1 MLKAVIFDLDAVTK
15 EEEPDLPYVQNL
27 MEELRSSGCSPEIM
41 PCMPEKEIKDFL
53 EISYKL
59 GIFPSEC
66 LVISDTCKGLRNAK
80 AAGMARIG
88 FWNSN
93 LGNQDLREAQCV
105 IEGFDEID
113 FHFIQQVYQHSKGE
127 PATIGETTRLLLREL
142 DMTDI
147 PRMRE
152 ISRLPEVNCYTG
164 EPLRSLEEELEIHKA
179 YIENAYHFWGYGFWG
194 VFLKSDGR
202 LIGRCGIQNCEI
214 NGQTEIELGYLLD
227 PSYQG
232 ARYATE
238 CALFVLDYAMNRLD
252 IHRIVAIIACDNLR
266 SLQLAKRVGMHYE
279 RKLCHKNMDCF
290 LYVIE
295 KQEQNF
301 SEHV

>member
-15 EEEPDLPYVQNL
+15 EKEPGLPYVQEL
-27 MEELRSSGCSPEIM
+27 IEELRSSGCSPEIM
-41 PCMPEKEIKDFL
+41 PRTPEKKVKDFL
-53 EISYKL
+53 EISDRL

-66 LVISDTCKGLRNAK
+66 VVISDTCNGLRTAK

-88 FWNSN
+88 FQNAN
-93 LGNQDLREAQCV
+93 LGNQDLREAYCV
-105 IEGFDEID
+105 IEGFEEVD
-113 FHFIQQVYQHSKGE
+113 FHFIQQAYQHSKGE
-127 PATIGETTRLLLREL
+127 PAIIGETARLLLREL

-147 PRMRE
+147 PRMYQ
-152 ISRLPEVNCYTG
+152 ISRLPEVNRYTG
-164 EPLRSLEEELEIHKA
+164 EPLRSLEEESELHKA

-214 NGQTEIELGYLLD
+214 NGQPEIELGYLLD

-232 ARYATE
+232 AGYATE
-238 CALFVLDYAMNRLD
+238 CTLFTLDYAMNRLG
-252 IHRIVAIIACDNLR
+252 ICRVVAAIACSNLR
-266 SLQLAKRVGMHYE
+266 SLRLAERIGMHCE
-279 RKLCHKNMDCF
+279 GRLHHKGMDCF

-295 KQEQNF
+295 KTQQNP
-301 SEHV
+301 SNSK